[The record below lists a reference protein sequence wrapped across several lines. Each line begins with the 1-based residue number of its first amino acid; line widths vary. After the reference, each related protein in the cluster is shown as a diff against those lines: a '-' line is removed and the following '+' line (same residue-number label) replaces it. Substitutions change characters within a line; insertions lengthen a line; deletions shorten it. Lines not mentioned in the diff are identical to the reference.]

1 MFSFA
6 KLIFRVTLAGTS
18 DRYLL
23 FSFRRIFRDEF
34 MRTCNERGEQL
45 VYEQLFGQALS
56 PDPAAVRRFQ
66 KPPLPFVFDFPVLAS
81 PHAPANDVEIALML
95 AGSAVNSLSLFVAS
109 VQRTLARCESIV
121 QTQIILRQI
130 LSCGVNGDVANL
142 LDPDGRLVYDG
153 VALLSPDS
161 FPNPVLADGHSDAAV
176 VLLTPL
182 RLLSDG
188 RPVRQLTFGDFVR
201 PLMRRY
207 SSLAYYYCGFE
218 PNIDY
223 KWLARESGDVQVGS
237 SSLQWEEW
245 PGMQGGL
252 TGEVRF
258 SAVPA
263 DLFPFLQFGE
273 YFHLGKGAVYGMG
286 RYLLRQ

>member
-23 FSFRRIFRDEF
+23 FSFRRFFRDEF
-34 MRTCNERGEQL
+34 MRTCDEWGEQL
-45 VYEQLFGQALS
+45 TYEQLFGQALS

-81 PHAPANDVEIALML
+81 PHASGNDVDIALML
-95 AGSAVNSLSLFVAS
+95 AGSAVNSLSLFIAS
-109 VQRTLARCESIV
+109 VRRTLARCESIA
-121 QTQIILRQI
+121 QTRITLRQI

-142 LDPDGRLVYDG
+142 LDSDGRLVHDG
-153 VALLSPDS
+153 LMLLSPDS
-161 FPNPVLADGHSDAAV
+161 FPCLVSADGRSDVSV
-176 VLLTPL
+176 VLQTPL
-182 RLLSDG
+182 RLLREG
-188 RPVRQLTFGDFVR
+188 RPVRRLIFGDFVR

-207 SSLAYYYCGFE
+207 SSLAYYYCGIE
-218 PNIDY
+218 SDADY
-223 KWLARESGDVQVGS
+223 KWLAEQSGDVRVGS
-237 SSLQWEEW
+237 SVVQWEEW
-245 PGMQGGL
+245 PGLQGGL
-252 TGEVRF
+252 IGEVRF

-263 DLFPFLQFGE
+263 DLYPFLQFGE